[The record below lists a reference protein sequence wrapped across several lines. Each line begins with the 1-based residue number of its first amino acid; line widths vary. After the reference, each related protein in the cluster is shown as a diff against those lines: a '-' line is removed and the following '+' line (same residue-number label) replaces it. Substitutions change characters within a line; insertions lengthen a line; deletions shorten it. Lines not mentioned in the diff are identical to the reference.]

1 LTSRAAATIIA
12 ERGSAPGAS
21 HPANS
26 TMAMLSVR
34 GLCKSFGGVRALE
47 DVSLH
52 VERSEVLA
60 LVGENGAGKSTL
72 IRILGGAD
80 TADAGTLTLDGQ
92 ELPHLSPQQARALG
106 IAVIYQQPALLPDLS
121 VAENVALGDEPAGLF
136 RRVDWPARRRRA
148 SELLA
153 RLGLALDPDRPA
165 RTLSMPEK
173 QLCEIARALG
183 AQARVLVL
191 DEPTASLS
199 VTEVRTLLALL
210 RDLRAQGLAIVYVS
224 HRLDE
229 VFQVADRV
237 TVLRDGKVVETR
249 AARDLDR
256 ASLIR
261 LMVGRELAAEAP
273 RPIGSPGAVALEAR
287 RLGSRAAGVHDVS
300 LAVRA
305 GEVVGL
311 FGLVNSGRTELARVL
326 SGLTPADAGELRV
339 RDTPVT
345 LRTPRQAAA
354 LGIAHVPEDRRQHG
368 VVTAMS
374 VAANCTLSV
383 LPRIRR
389 HGLLDRGREDALARA
404 QVERLQV
411 KAASLQA
418 QVATLS
424 GGNQQKVALARALAT
439 SPQVLILDEPTQ
451 GVDVGAKAEIH
462 ARVAELAG
470 QGLAVLAISS
480 EVPELLALCDRIAV
494 MCEGT
499 IVAVLD
505 RAQATPERLLALA
518 LGSPGEARAV

>member
-1 LTSRAAATIIA
+1 MIA
-12 ERGSAPGAS
+12 EPGSGRTPS
-21 HPANS
+21 PPANS

-34 GLCKSFGGVRALE
+34 GLSKSFGGVRALA

-72 IRILGGAD
+72 IRVLSGAH
-80 TADAGTLTLDGQ
+80 APDAGTLTLDGV
-92 ELPHLSPQQARALG
+92 ELPRLSPQRARALG

-121 VAENVALGDEPAGLF
+121 VAENVAMGDEPPGLF
-136 RRVDWPARRRRA
+136 RRVDWRARRRRA
-148 SELLA
+148 TALLA
-153 RLGLALDPDRPA
+153 RLGLSLDPDRRA

-183 AQARVLVL
+183 ADARVLVL

-199 VTEVRTLLALL
+199 VAEVRTLLALL

-224 HRLDE
+224 HRLEE

-237 TVLRDGKVVETR
+237 TVLRDGAVVATH
-249 AARDLDR
+249 AAQDLDR

-273 RPIGSPGAVALEAR
+273 RAAGSPGPLALEAL
-287 RLGSRAAGVHDVS
+287 RLGSRAGGVHDVS
-300 LAVRA
+300 LAIRA

-311 FGLVNSGRTELARVL
+311 FGLVNSGRTELARAL
-326 SGLTPADAGELRV
+326 SGFTPADSGEIRV
-339 RDTPVT
+339 GGASLTIDS
-345 LRTPRQAAA
+345 PRRAAA

-368 VVTAMS
+368 VVAPMS

-383 LPRIRR
+383 LPQLRKRY
-389 HGLLDRGREDALARA
+389 LLDRAREDALARA
-404 QVERLQV
+404 YVERLQV
-411 KAASLQA
+411 KTASLEA
-418 QVATLS
+418 EVATLS

-439 SPQVLILDEPTQ
+439 NPKVLILDEPTQ

-462 ARVAELAG
+462 ARVAELAA

-494 MCEGT
+494 MCDGT
-499 IVAVLD
+499 VVAVLERTD
-505 RAQATPERLLALA
+505 ATPERLLALA
-518 LGSPGEARAV
+518 LGSSAEARAV